1 MPTVWI
7 ANRNPARDYA
17 QAAGYGPLRELSGGS
32 VNVFALERV
41 LADLHAA
48 LGEARPDDYLLLS
61 GTNVINAFAVALWLR
76 RFGRIRLLLH
86 DYKAKRYWLRELKAS
101 AFDPAHEEDPPCPA
115 T

>member
-7 ANRNPARDYA
+7 ANRNPARDYSRA
-17 QAAGYGPLRELSGGS
+17 KEYGPLRELTVGS

-61 GTNVINAFAVALWLR
+61 GTNVVNAFAVALWLR
-76 RFGRIRLLLH
+76 RFGRVRLLLY
-86 DYKAKRYWLRELKAS
+86 DYKETRYWLRELKAG
-101 AFDPAHEEDPPCPA
+101 AFDPAHEEEPPCPV